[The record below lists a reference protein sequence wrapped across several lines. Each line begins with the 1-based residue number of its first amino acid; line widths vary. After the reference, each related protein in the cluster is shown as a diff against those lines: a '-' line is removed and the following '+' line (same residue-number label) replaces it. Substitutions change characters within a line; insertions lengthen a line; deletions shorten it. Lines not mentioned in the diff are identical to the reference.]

1 MSVLTCV
8 MGNTKV
14 WHRRST
20 ASQKGTRVFG
30 KLQKSS
36 GCNSKCWSDSN
47 AFISFPKESSIW
59 EQICLWRSFPKITG
73 KKEMHPGV
81 LKLCSNVF
89 YSICVYY
96 IIHHGIKAVC
106 YYYYTANN
114 IVAFNK
120 PFFFII
126 IYYCTQYQISM
137 KCNKKK
143 SSNKEVEVFI
153 IFFFTQVV
161 SSWRI
166 YRLILLSLL
175 KIYFIISCYLCWN
188 SGSILYIIIFLLYR
202 VERQRERGGRACADN
217 LHRY

>member
-73 KKEMHPGV
+73 KKEIHPGV

-120 PFFFII
+120 PFFFLLFTIVHNI
-126 IYYCTQYQISM
+126 KFQWNVI
-137 KCNKKK
+137 KKK
-143 SSNKEVEVFI
+143 VQIKRLRFLL
-153 IFFFTQVV
+153 FFFSPKLFQVDV
-161 SSWRI
+161 
-166 YRLILLSLL
+166 
-175 KIYFIISCYLCWN
+175 FT
-188 SGSILYIIIFLLYR
+188 G
-202 VERQRERGGRACADN
+202 
-217 LHRY
+217 